1 MRDYLF
7 ECRCSLCLENIDAR
21 RSLPCPA
28 CGVQRDPET
37 GLLPAAQ
44 PASSERQEPHGMC
57 AASEDGS
64 WHCSRCKQ
72 VSSSAE
78 MDVAIAPEFVAE
90 FLPGAPDSPCTDSS
104 PVIRLMVSPVSALTM
119 RTVSALPSGTKT
131 TCWAA
136 AIAVDSIRAALA
148 E

>member
-28 CGVQRDPET
+28 CGVRRDPET

-44 PASSERQEPHGMC
+44 PASSERQEQHGMC

-64 WHCSRCKQ
+64 WHCSRCKH

-78 MDVAIAPEFVAE
+78 MDVAIAPEFVAQ
-90 FLPGAPDSPCTDSS
+90 FLVGAPDSP
-104 PVIRLMVSPVSALTM
+104 
-119 RTVSALPSGTKT
+119 TVLSCENL
-131 TCWAA
+131 
-136 AIAVDSIRAALA
+136 D
-148 E
+148 